1 MIKTVDEYVKIFKD
15 MISGEEVSE
24 LHIQVGEH
32 VIHLHNYDTGFNVL
46 YNRLKD
52 LEVELTRFSQLDR
65 GFDLCF
71 KYIGELK

>member
-15 MISGEEVSE
+15 MNSEKELYE

-32 VIHLHNYDTGFNVL
+32 CIHLHNEDAGFNVL

-52 LEVELTRFSQLDR
+52 LEVELLRFSQINN

-71 KYIGELK
+71 KYIGG